1 MAEGRRDYF
10 KLKNTL
16 KQEIYGEV
24 DARYKLLEQLGL
36 RDTHNKKFQ
45 KMTFKYASVNEI
57 EKNKIKVH
65 DSVHTMGV

>member
-24 DARYKLLEQLGL
+24 DARYRILEQLGL
-36 RDTHNKKFQ
+36 RDTHNKKF
-45 KMTFKYASVNEI
+45 
-57 EKNKIKVH
+57 
-65 DSVHTMGV
+65 